1 MSKRHEPNSVKIE
14 ESVKLALEEDI
25 GIGDITG
32 ELIDPL
38 QTQSAILLC
47 REESILCGS
56 KWFEASFK
64 IIDPN
69 VNIIWDKEEGSLI
82 EADTEVA
89 TIEGNSKCM
98 VASERTGL
106 NFLQMMS
113 GIAYKTYCY
122 QKKLEGS
129 NTKLLDTRKTLPGLR
144 YEQKYSVVIGGGQN
158 HRMGLYDAALVK
170 ENHITSS
177 GSITKAVET
186 LRDKEVKIIEIEV
199 ENLEELREAIDSGAD
214 IAMLDNFKHTDL
226 VAAAE
231 IAANKIRLEVSGNI
245 DVDALSSIKELNID
259 YISSG
264 DLTKNISATDY
275 SLIFKPID

>member
-25 GIGDITG
+25 GSGDITG

-69 VNIIWDKEEGSLI
+69 VNIIWNKEEGSLI
-82 EADTEVA
+82 KADTEIA

-214 IAMLDNFKHTDL
+214 IAMLDNFNHTDL
-226 VAAAE
+226 VAATE

-245 DVDALSSIKELNID
+245 DFDALSSIKKLDID

>member
-1 MSKRHEPNSVKIE
+1 MSKRHEPNSIKIE

-64 IIDPN
+64 IVDPN
-69 VNIIWDKEEGSLI
+69 ANILWNIEEGALI
-82 EADTEVA
+82 EANTEVA

-122 QKKLEGS
+122 RKKLEGS
-129 NTKLLDTRKTLPGLR
+129 KTKLLDTRKTLPGLR

-170 ENHITSS
+170 ENHIASS
-177 GSITKAVET
+177 GSIKKAVET
-186 LRDKEVKIIEIEV
+186 LRNNEVKNIEVEV
-199 ENLEELREAIDSGAD
+199 ENLDELREAIDSGAD
-214 IAMLDNFKHTDL
+214 IAMLDNFEQKDL
-226 VAAAE
+226 VAAVE
-231 IAANKIRLEVSGNI
+231 IATNKIKLEVSGNI
-245 DVDALSSIKELNID
+245 DVYALSTIKELDID

-275 SLIFKPID
+275 SLIFKSID

>member
-1 MSKRHEPNSVKIE
+1 MSKRHEPNLVKIE

-47 REESILCGS
+47 REKSILCGS

-64 IIDPN
+64 IVDPN
-69 VNIIWDKEEGSLI
+69 ANILWNIEEGALI
-82 EADTEVA
+82 EANTEVA

-122 QKKLEGS
+122 RKKLEGS
-129 NTKLLDTRKTLPGLR
+129 KTKLLDTRKTLPGLR

-170 ENHITSS
+170 ENHIASS
-177 GSITKAVET
+177 GSIKKAVET
-186 LRDKEVKIIEIEV
+186 LRNNEVKIIEVEV
-199 ENLEELREAIDSGAD
+199 ENLDELREAIDSGAD
-214 IAMLDNFKHTDL
+214 IAMLDNFEQKDL
-226 VAAAE
+226 VAAVE
-231 IAANKIRLEVSGNI
+231 IATNKIKLEVSGNI
-245 DVDALSSIKELNID
+245 DVYALSTIKELDID

-275 SLIFKPID
+275 SLIFKSID

>member
-1 MSKRHEPNSVKIE
+1 MSKRHEPNSIKIE

-38 QTQSAILLC
+38 QIQSAILLC

-64 IIDPN
+64 IVDPN
-69 VNIIWDKEEGSLI
+69 ANILWNIEEGALI
-82 EADTEVA
+82 EANTEVA
-89 TIEGNSKCM
+89 TIEGNAKCM

-122 QKKLEGS
+122 RKKLEGS
-129 NTKLLDTRKTLPGLR
+129 KTKLLDTRKTLPGLR
-144 YEQKYSVVIGGGQN
+144 YEQKYSVLIGGGQN

-170 ENHITSS
+170 ENHIASS
-177 GSITKAVET
+177 GSIKKAVET
-186 LRDKEVKIIEIEV
+186 LRNNEVKNIEVEV
-199 ENLEELREAIDSGAD
+199 ENLDELREAIDSGAD
-214 IAMLDNFKHTDL
+214 IAMLDNFEQKDL
-226 VAAAE
+226 VAAVE
-231 IAANKIRLEVSGNI
+231 IATNKIKLEVSGNI
-245 DVDALSSIKELNID
+245 DVYALSTIKELDID

-264 DLTKNISATDY
+264 DLTKNISSTDY
-275 SLIFKPID
+275 SLIFKSID

>member
-1 MSKRHEPNSVKIE
+1 MSKRHEPNLVKIE

-47 REESILCGS
+47 REKSILCGS

-64 IIDPN
+64 IVDPN
-69 VNIIWDKEEGSLI
+69 ANILWNIEEGALI
-82 EADTEVA
+82 EANTEVA
-89 TIEGNSKCM
+89 TIEGNAKCM

-122 QKKLEGS
+122 SKKLEGS

-144 YEQKYSVVIGGGQN
+144 YEQKYSVVVGGGQN

-170 ENHITSS
+170 ENHIASS
-177 GSITKAVET
+177 GSIKKAVET
-186 LRDKEVKIIEIEV
+186 LRNNEVKIIEVEV
-199 ENLEELREAIDSGAD
+199 ENLDELREAIDSGAD
-214 IAMLDNFKHTDL
+214 IAMLDNFKQKDL
-226 VAAAE
+226 VAAVE
-231 IAANKIRLEVSGNI
+231 IAASKIKLEVSGNI
-245 DVDALSSIKELNID
+245 DVYALSTIKELDID

-264 DLTKNISATDY
+264 DLTKNITATDY
-275 SLIFKPID
+275 SLIFKSLD

>member
-1 MSKRHEPNSVKIE
+1 MSKRHEPNSIKIE

-38 QTQSAILLC
+38 QTQCAILLC
-47 REESILCGS
+47 REKSILCGS

-64 IIDPN
+64 IVDPN
-69 VNIIWDKEEGSLI
+69 ANILWNIEEGALI
-82 EADTEVA
+82 EANTEVA
-89 TIEGNSKCM
+89 TIEGNAKCM

-122 QKKLEGS
+122 KKKLEGS
-129 NTKLLDTRKTLPGLR
+129 KTKLLDTRKTLPGLR

-170 ENHITSS
+170 ENHIASS
-177 GSITKAVET
+177 GSIKKAVET
-186 LRDKEVKIIEIEV
+186 LRNNEVKNIEVEV
-199 ENLEELREAIDSGAD
+199 ENLDELQEAIDSGAD
-214 IAMLDNFKHTDL
+214 IAMLDNFEQKDL
-226 VAAAE
+226 VAAVK
-231 IAANKIRLEVSGNI
+231 IATNKIKLEVSGNI
-245 DVDALSSIKELNID
+245 DVYALSTIKELDID

-275 SLIFKPID
+275 SLIFKSID

>member
-38 QTQSAILLC
+38 QTQSATLLC

-82 EADTEVA
+82 EADTKVA
-89 TIEGNSKCM
+89 TIQGNSKCM

-186 LRDKEVKIIEIEV
+186 LRDKEVKTIEIEV

-214 IAMLDNFKHTDL
+214 IAMLDNFKHSDL

>member
-1 MSKRHEPNSVKIE
+1 MSKRHVPNSIKIE

-38 QTQSAILLC
+38 QTQCAILLC
-47 REESILCGS
+47 REKSILCGS

-64 IIDPN
+64 IVDPN
-69 VNIIWDKEEGSLI
+69 ANILWNIEEGALI
-82 EADTEVA
+82 EANTEVA

-122 QKKLEGS
+122 KKKLEGS
-129 NTKLLDTRKTLPGLR
+129 KTKLLDTRKTLPGLR

-170 ENHITSS
+170 ENHIASS
-177 GSITKAVET
+177 GSIKKAVET
-186 LRDKEVKIIEIEV
+186 LRNNEVKNIEVEV
-199 ENLEELREAIDSGAD
+199 ENLDELQEAIDSGAD
-214 IAMLDNFKHTDL
+214 IAMLDNFEQKDL
-226 VAAAE
+226 VAAVE
-231 IAANKIRLEVSGNI
+231 IATNKIKLEVSGNI
-245 DVDALSSIKELNID
+245 DVYALSTIKELDID

-275 SLIFKPID
+275 SLIFKSID

>member
-69 VNIIWDKEEGSLI
+69 VNIIWNKEEGSLI
-82 EADTEVA
+82 KADTEIA

-214 IAMLDNFKHTDL
+214 IAMLDNFNHTDL
-226 VAAAE
+226 VAATE

-245 DVDALSSIKELNID
+245 DFDALSSIKKLDID